1 MASGYFGMPTYFI
14 LKWKGDKIL
23 TADFEVF
30 LPMKYYYNVPVCT
43 PSLQF
48 LLLKLLNYRNIFS
61 G

>member
-1 MASGYFGMPTYFI
+1 MPTYFI

-30 LPMKYYYNVPVCT
+30 LPMIYYYNVPVFT